1 MRKLLFLCALAVL
14 ASCSTK
20 KTESEKST
28 IFIEQN
34 VSEFIENNPD
44 WAKNETIEGETTEK
58 FKHKLIN
65 LSNDTSFLKGMPLQL
80 KEIKDTSINEIR
92 TKIARFEAYN
102 DTSRNAGSLLNYIQI
117 RILGIVNDNQVNDLA
132 IDKKYTL
139 TGTLHTQGKRK
150 DVKFIHVADFKGYHL
165 GQYTFVITGFKAL

>member
-1 MRKLLFLCALAVL
+1 MFLCALAIL
-14 ASCSTK
+14 ASCSSK
-20 KTESEKST
+20 KAETVESA
-28 IFIEQN
+28 IFIEKN
-34 VSEFIENNPD
+34 VSEFIENHPD
-44 WAKNETIEGETTEK
+44 WAKNETIERETTEK

-65 LSNDTSFLKGMPLQL
+65 LSNDSSFLQGMPLQL

-92 TKIARFEAYN
+92 AKIATFKAYS
-102 DTSRNAGSLLNYIQI
+102 DTSRKENSLLNYMQI
-117 RILGIVNDNQVNDLA
+117 RITGIVNEGQIKDLS

-150 DVKFIHVADFKGYHL
+150 DVKFVHVGDFKGYNL